1 MYDSHTHTN
10 NSDDCTQRLDGLC
23 VSAIEKGISGI
34 SITDHVDIPSSE
46 KTKAYDR
53 ILQSHKDVDEA
64 RIKYGDKITIL
75 KGVELAEGFLDKEY
89 SKRNLALPDLDVVIG
104 SVHSTFMG
112 EVNDFYSKID
122 FSDFTEEFLKSY
134 FGKYLSEVLHTAK
147 NIDIDILAHLTCPLR
162 YINGKY
168 HGGINVNDFADM
180 VEEILSVII
189 ERNIALEVN
198 TSGIGSFYGE
208 YMPPLKVVEQYFALG
223 GRLITLGS
231 DAHIA
236 KNVGNAFT
244 ETKEKLKSIGFTE
257 YHYYKKRTPVGVKL

>member
-10 NSDDCTQRLDGLC
+10 NSDDCTQSLDGLC
-23 VSAIEKGISGI
+23 LSAIEKGLSGI

-75 KGVELAEGFLDKEY
+75 KGVEIAEGFLDKEY
-89 SKRNLALPDLDVVIG
+89 SKKILALPDLDVVIG
-104 SVHSTFMG
+104 SVHCTLMG

-122 FSDFTEEFLKSY
+122 FSPFTEEFLKSY
-134 FGKYLSEVLHTAK
+134 FEKYLSEVLYTAK
-147 NIDIDILAHLTCPLR
+147 NMDIDILAHLTCPLR

-168 HGGINVNDFADM
+168 HRGINVNDFADM
-180 VEEILSVII
+180 VGEILSVII

-198 TSGIGSFYGE
+198 TSGMGSFYGE
-208 YMPPLKVVEQYFALG
+208 YMPPLNIVELYFSIG
-223 GRLITLGS
+223 GRLVTIGS

-236 KNVGNAFT
+236 KNVGNAFA

-257 YHYYKKRTPVGVKL
+257 YHYYKKRTPVGVKI